1 MKELLLVIIYKVQRF
16 VILGASKAQH
26 FNNYD
31 NPHGLQDNRF
41 FGFKSLL
48 LIFFLVILV
57 GCSADV
63 SDIES
68 AGINIFNENE
78 NYLVDFNPEKRISIK
93 EIFKEVSNG
102 AVILN
107 TGEIIF
113 MPADFYID
121 KNKIV
126 ADAET
131 IENVEGIY
139 LTDNY
144 QSITNAY
151 YDMKE
156 YLDKDEKV
164 MTVLLDGFSY
174 NQFKMA
180 DEKNALP
187 FLSKY
192 FKYPALSVYTPV
204 TNAGFAAIITG
215 QTPNVNGVHDRSYRQ
230 MNVDSIFKYAL
241 DNNKNPL
248 LLEGDI
254 KILNTEIEPEL
265 HIDINNNSETDDE
278 IYESALKAA
287 NENYD
292 LIFIHFHGIDDRG
305 HSFGPYSKE
314 TMEYIKTIDKYLKN
328 LSEEWDGAILL
339 VPDHGMHETAEG
351 GGHGICYQSDM
362 IVPYFV
368 KEQ

>member
-1 MKELLLVIIYKVQRF
+1 MKLKKIMSVFTYEV
-16 VILGASKAQH
+16 
-26 FNNYD
+26 
-31 NPHGLQDNRF
+31 HGL
-41 FGFKSLL
+41 GFKSLL
-48 LIFFLVILV
+48 ISLLIILV

-63 SDIES
+63 SDTES

-78 NYLVDFNPEKRISIK
+78 NFNFNPEKEISIN
-93 EIFKEVSNG
+93 EITNDKFSKAV
-102 AVILN
+102 VILN
-107 TGEIIF
+107 TGEIIQT
-113 MPADFYID
+113 PAEFYI
-121 KNKIV
+121 KNNKVTADGEIV
-126 ADAET
+126 
-131 IENVEGIY
+131 ENAVGVY

-174 NQFKMA
+174 NQFKRA
-180 DEKNALP
+180 NEENAIT

-192 FKYPALSVYTPV
+192 FQYPALSVYTPV

-215 QTPNVNGVHDRSYRQ
+215 QTPDVNGVHDRSNRR
-230 MNVDSIFKYAL
+230 MKVNSIFKYAL
-241 DNNKNPL
+241 DKNKSCI

-265 HIDINNNSETDDE
+265 HTDINKNNEIDDE
-278 IYESALKAA
+278 IYESALNAV
-287 NENYD
+287 NEDYD

-305 HSFGPYSKE
+305 HSFGPYSRE
-314 TMEYIKTIDKYLKN
+314 AMDYIKTIDKYVKD
-328 LSEEWDGAILL
+328 LSEEWEGAIIL

-351 GGHGICYQSDM
+351 GGHGICRQSDM
-362 IVPYFV
+362 VVPYFI
-368 KEQ
+368 KEP